1 MLNYVSSSPHV
12 RDHSS
17 TQSIMRDVII
27 ALVPATLWGFYIFGL
42 NAVINVALAVG
53 SSVLFEYLYQKWM
66 KKPITISDLSAVVT
80 GLLLGLNLPS
90 GNYYFIPILGSFI
103 AIVVVKQLY
112 GGIGQNFMNPA
123 LAARAFLLVS
133 FAGYMTT
140 WQIPGQSGRFLS
152 IDGITGAT
160 PLALLKEGK
169 MLEAG
174 ILQLEN
180 EAGGYWLSDAFLG
193 FVGGCIGEVSALALI
208 LGGAYLIWRKIIT
221 WQIPV
226 AFLGSF
232 AMMILIFGQ
241 NPWDLTY
248 LGFHMTTGGLL
259 LGAFFM
265 ATDYSTSPMT
275 GTGQLIMGIGCGIL
289 TALIRLFGGY
299 PEGVSFAILI
309 LNLFVPLIDH
319 YLVPT
324 SFGGQE
330 K

>member
-1 MLNYVSSSPHV
+1 MLNIVSSSPHV
-12 RDHSS
+12 RDNAS
-17 TQSIMRDVII
+17 TRNIMRDVII
-27 ALVPATLWGFYIFGL
+27 ALVPATLWGFYVFGL
-42 NAVINVALAVG
+42 NAIINVALAV
-53 SSVLFEYLYQKWM
+53 SSAVLFEYLYQKLL
-66 KKPITISDLSAVVT
+66 KKPITINDLSAAVT

-90 GNYYFIPILGSFI
+90 GHYYFIPVLGSFV

-112 GGIGQNFMNPA
+112 GGLGQNFMNPA

-140 WQIPGQSGRFLS
+140 WPNPAQAGRFWS
-152 IDGITGAT
+152 IDGVSGAT
-160 PLALLKEGK
+160 PLALLKTGK

-174 ILQLEN
+174 VLSLGN
-180 EAGGYWLSDAFLG
+180 EAGGIWLSDAFFG

-208 LGGAYLIWRKIIT
+208 LGGAYLIYRKIIT

-226 AFLGSF
+226 AFFASF
-232 AMMILIFGQ
+232 TIMMLVFGQ

-248 LGFHMTTGGLL
+248 LAFHLTSGGFL

-275 GTGQLIMGIGCGIL
+275 GKGQIIMGIGCGLL

-309 LNLFVPLIDH
+309 MNLFVPLIDH

-324 SFGGQE
+324 SFGGG
-330 K
+330 KK